1 MVSTGPNGYALF
13 GAMGVVDSIL
23 EAMSRVAAR
32 FPIET
37 TSVVIGMALMAGLK
51 HPIRRRIY
59 DHLIRLP
66 GDHFRSV
73 ARSLN
78 LAVGTARYHL
88 DALAREGLVY
98 KHDTNGRARYY
109 VTGGEAEVN
118 RLYARHWEF
127 RDVRLRILGLL
138 RRMESAQPATIAKS
152 LGISRQLVSYHL
164 ACLEKAGRVRRHGA
178 HYRLVATAVTLPT

>member
-1 MVSTGPNGYALF
+1 MNVADEGFGMESTGPNGSALF
-13 GAMGVVDSIL
+13 GAMGVIDWILQSI
-23 EAMSRVAAR
+23 SRMGAR

-37 TSVVIGMALMAGLK
+37 TSVMIGMALMAGLK

-59 DHLIRLP
+59 DHLVRLP

-88 DALAREGLVY
+88 NALAREGLVY
-98 KHDTNGRARYY
+98 KQDTNGRARYY

-118 RLYARHWEF
+118 RLYARHWEY
-127 RDVRLRILGLL
+127 RDVRLRILGLRSEEHTSEL
-138 RRMESAQPATIAKS
+138 QSQS
-152 LGISRQLVSYHL
+152 NLVCRL
-164 ACLEKAGRVRRHGA
+164 LLEKKKHSAN
-178 HYRLVATAVTLPT
+178 